1 MTDPDPSLTKRGSAI
16 VATRWSATGGAI
28 LQGSRF
34 TITAVLAAIL
44 LPEELGIVAMAH
56 VVLGLLNLVM
66 DLGTGQAIIRQE
78 KLSRNLL
85 NSIFFL
91 NIGTGLVI
99 AGGMYLGSDLIASI
113 FDTPDLAPVLQAL
126 SLVVLIGSFANAP
139 RGLLS
144 RNLLFGRIASSDIAG
159 ALIYGAVAIPLALAG
174 QGVWSVV
181 AGLVASV
188 AAATTMIWVLSNW
201 KPGWHMSLT
210 DLREISSFSGNLTA
224 ANISQNFLN
233 NLDSIIISRGL
244 GEAAMGY
251 YYIAQRLIVTP
262 RILLTAQFSAILVPA
277 LARVQNDLARF
288 RRDFLRSCH
297 GFALVSLP
305 LMAGI
310 GIVADPF
317 VRGILGE
324 DKLPAAT
331 VTALLAA
338 IACIMSP
345 EATANTI
352 YRVRGRTDLMFRWG
366 IVRGLAIAS
375 AYWVGAQWGLEGLV
389 LAFGVAAVLLM
400 FPSMFIPL
408 RLIDLPISQVFS
420 AIRPYAIGAGLMTGI
435 ALAARFA
442 LEQMGVQPIP
452 VLLATAVIGTV
463 VYIAYIWISKPPA
476 LDDLYRVLARRR
488 TAPTENVPG
497 S

>member
-1 MTDPDPSLTKRGSAI
+1 M
-16 VATRWSATGGAI
+16 
-28 LQGSRF
+28 
-34 TITAVLAAIL
+34 
-44 LPEELGIVAMAH
+44 
-56 VVLGLLNLVM
+56 
-66 DLGTGQAIIRQE
+66 
-78 KLSRNLL
+78 
-85 NSIFFL
+85 
-91 NIGTGLVI
+91 
-99 AGGMYLGSDLIASI
+99 
-113 FDTPDLAPVLQAL
+113 

-181 AGLVASV
+181 AGLVASM

-224 ANISQNFLN
+224 ANISHYFLN

-262 RILLTAQFSAILVPA
+262 RMLLTAQFSAILVPA
-277 LARVQNDLARF
+277 LARVQNDLARL

-317 VRGILGE
+317 V
-324 DKLPAAT
+324 T
-331 VTALLAA
+331 VRN
-338 IACIMSP
+338 CS
-345 EATANTI
+345 
-352 YRVRGRTDLMFRWG
+352 
-366 IVRGLAIAS
+366 AS
-375 AYWVGAQWGLEGLV
+375 Q
-389 LAFGVAAVLLM
+389 
-400 FPSMFIPL
+400 S
-408 RLIDLPISQVFS
+408 
-420 AIRPYAIGAGLMTGI
+420 
-435 ALAARFA
+435 
-442 LEQMGVQPIP
+442 
-452 VLLATAVIGTV
+452 
-463 VYIAYIWISKPPA
+463 
-476 LDDLYRVLARRR
+476 
-488 TAPTENVPG
+488 
-497 S
+497 